1 MKGHILVVDKD
12 LSAAIRLRNALYA
25 QQYVVRVARRADDAL
40 TLLSLHSVEAL
51 IVNASLLDH
60 DVQWLY
66 QQIEERYPPLNEHMI
81 FLVDGEISED
91 VKAFIEETGNDTLTT
106 PLEEDQIDEMLS
118 RHMRQRNEVI

>member
-25 QQYVVRVARRADDAL
+25 QQYVARVARCGNDAL

-51 IVNASLLDH
+51 IVNPSLTDH

-66 QQIEERYPPLNEHMI
+66 QQIEERYPPLNEHVI
-81 FLVDGEISED
+81 FLVDGEIPED
-91 VKAFIEETGNDTLTT
+91 VKAFIKGTGNDILAT
-106 PLEEDQIDEMLS
+106 PLEEDQLDEVLS
-118 RHMRQRNEVI
+118 RHVRQ